1 MEQFKNDVTV
11 VGTGRV
17 GLPLALSL
25 LKKGLRVNGIEKDE
39 NIINCVT
46 TKKMPFNEAGYQEIL
61 NQYNFSLNTD
71 TSKISDSEYLVI
83 TVGTPLRKHIEIEL
97 DYIKKVIDQLSPSI
111 RKGQTIVLRSTVAPQ
126 TTEFVRKYLESQTG
140 FKIGNAIFLA
150 YCPERIAE
158 GKALEELETL
168 PQIIGAADAESG
180 RRAEKLFR
188 FLVDDIFI
196 TDYTTAELSKLFSNI
211 SRYIYFAVS
220 NHFMVLA
227 DEFGGNIYEIIRMMN
242 YKYPRQII
250 ASPGLTG
257 GTCLR
262 KDFGMINEHIP
273 YLDMLLSAWKIN
285 EYIPNFIVSHILKR
299 TPIHDKK
306 VAILGYTFKRD
317 SDDARDSLVPKLIRY
332 IERQVPKE
340 IKICEPNFAQ
350 GFCFENMME
359 NHSLEQ
365 ALQEADLVFIAVNHT
380 FFETRIKQ
388 IFNMCRLDT
397 WFADIWNLSNMGKIY
412 YQKMEVPA

>member
-1 MEQFKNDVTV
+1 MQQFNNDVTV

-25 LKKGLRVNGIEKDE
+25 LNNGLRVNGIEKDE
-39 NIINCVT
+39 NIIKCVAAGE
-46 TKKMPFNEAGYQEIL
+46 MPFNEAGYQEIL
-61 NQYNFSLNTD
+61 QQHGFSLDAD
-71 TSKISDSEYLVI
+71 TAKISDSEYLVI

-97 DYIKKVIDQLSPSI
+97 EYIRQVIDQLSPFI

-126 TTEFVRKYLESQTG
+126 TTEFVRKYLEARTG
-140 FKIGNAIFLA
+140 YKIGNAIFLA

-158 GKALEELETL
+158 GKALEELESL
-168 PQIIGAADAESG
+168 PQIIGTSDAESG

-188 FLVDDIFI
+188 HLVDDIFI
-196 TDYTTAELSKLFSNI
+196 TDYITAELSKLFSNI
-211 SRYIYFAVS
+211 SRYVYFAVS

-227 DEFGGNIYEIIRMMN
+227 DEFGGNIYEIIKMMN

-250 ASPGLTG
+250 ANPGLTA

-262 KDFGMINEHIP
+262 KDFGMINENIP
-273 YLDMLLSAWKIN
+273 YLDLLLSAWKIN

-299 TPIHDKK
+299 TPIHDRK

-317 SDDARDSLVPKLIRY
+317 SDDTRDSLVPKLVRY

-340 IKICEPNFAQ
+340 IKICEPNFAPDS
-350 GFCFENMME
+350 CFDNKII
-359 NHSLEQ
+359 NHSLEE
-365 ALQEADLVFIAVNHT
+365 ALRDADIVFLAVNHT
-380 FFETRIKQ
+380 FFESRIKQ
-388 IFNMCRLDT
+388 IFNLCRLDT
-397 WFADIWNLSNMGKIY
+397 WFADIWNMSDMGKIY
-412 YQKMEVPA
+412 FQKMEVPA